1 MFPLS
6 LSTGYAVL
14 ALNCMNSADGDPTQ
28 VASVA
33 AATGLPGPFLSKI
46 VNRLAAE
53 GLVKTRRG
61 RSGGIA
67 LARPADQITLEEIV
81 RAVEGE
87 DWDKGCFLGLR
98 KCGVPDGHCPFHDF
112 WLEGI
117 ERFRA
122 KMASVTLADL
132 ECFNPAKP
140 CGDTPRGPEAF
151 GITQIKTDSDR
162 DGCPHNCSPGTK
174 PCQEPTSAG
183 PARARGRGRG

>member
-6 LSTGYAVL
+6 LTTGYAVL
-14 ALNCMNSADGDPTQ
+14 ALNCMKAPGGDPVQ

-46 VNRLAAE
+46 VNRLATQ
-53 GLVKTRRG
+53 GLVVTRRG
-61 RSGGIA
+61 RSGGVT
-67 LARPADQITLEEIV
+67 LARASDQISLEEIV

-98 KCGVPDGHCPFHDF
+98 KCGVPEGYCPFHEF
-112 WLEGI
+112 WLEEI

-122 KMASVTLADL
+122 KMASVTLANL

-140 CGDTPRGPEAF
+140 CGDKPGGPEAF
-151 GITQIKTDSDR
+151 GITEPSKGSGR
-162 DGCPHNCSPGTK
+162 DGCPRNCGSGENT
-174 PCQEPTSAG
+174 CH
-183 PARARGRGRG
+183 